1 MYLEFQIKPIN
12 DKKILIGHP
21 HVDKHSHK
29 KMQGRQTDKIA
40 FL

>member
-21 HVDKHSHK
+21 HVDKHSDK
-29 KMQGRQTDKIA
+29 KNARQADQ
-40 FL
+40 